1 MKLICV
7 CLFFAIL
14 LTGCYSHTTIT
25 KDDPFPHPAVEVSF
39 QLHDGRHILSHEYQ
53 RVENGYTI
61 VGKLIY
67 NDNKHSKDFSGIVPD
82 DQIKNVVTNEF
93 SKASTVSAVVATVL
107 GIAVALGLAVHSR
120 F

>member
-1 MKLICV
+1 
-7 CLFFAIL
+7 
-14 LTGCYSHTTIT
+14 
-25 KDDPFPHPAVEVSF
+25 
-39 QLHDGRHILSHEYQ
+39 
-53 RVENGYTI
+53 
-61 VGKLIY
+61 LIY